1 MTPRDMLSD
10 LVEKGRGARS
20 APVLFVKLTERLTE
34 RMNTVVVE
42 LDEKLDSIEAELE
55 KEEFPLLRRQL
66 TDVRQTAVGL
76 RRYIRPQCEALARIP
91 IERPV
96 WLDKSLELLLREST
110 DKLQRYIEDLDAA
123 RDRAIV
129 IKDEISNRLAENM
142 NERMYVLAII
152 AGIFLPLGFLTGL
165 LGINVGGIPGTD
177 YGFGFWVTCALLFLV
192 LLGELYLFHRMKW
205 I

>member
-1 MTPRDMLSD
+1 
-10 LVEKGRGARS
+10 V
-20 APVLFVKLTERLTE
+20 
-34 RMNTVVVE
+34 
-42 LDEKLDSIEAELE
+42 
-55 KEEFPLLRRQL
+55 
-66 TDVRQTAVGL
+66 
-76 RRYIRPQCEALARIP
+76 ARIQ

-129 IKDEISNRLAENM
+129 IKDEISNRLAEDM
-142 NERMYVLAII
+142 NERMYALAII

-165 LGINVGGIPGTD
+165 LGINVGGMPGAD
-177 YGFGFWVTCALLFLV
+177 YSFGFWVTCALLFLV
-192 LLGELYLFHRMKW
+192 LLGELYLFRRMKW